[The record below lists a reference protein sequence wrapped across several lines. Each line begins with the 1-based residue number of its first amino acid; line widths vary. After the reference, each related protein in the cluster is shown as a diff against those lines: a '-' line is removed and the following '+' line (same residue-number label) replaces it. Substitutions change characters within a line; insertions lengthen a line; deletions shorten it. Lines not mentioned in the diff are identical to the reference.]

1 MADELHRNQTE
12 DNARKLGSL
21 ETEVAGLK
29 GDVAQIRGDVRAG
42 FSEVFAKIDR
52 AAQPKATPWG
62 AVAVLI
68 TVLLALA
75 AWGNAWISQAISGVR
90 LSSEEALR
98 RQEQNSADLNALREV
113 ANQYREKDAEI
124 RGQQNERLRW
134 IERGQT
140 DHQTTTPTA
149 PRLP

>member
-1 MADELHRNQTE
+1 MADEIHRSQTE

-75 AWGNAWISQAISGVR
+75 AWGNAWISQAIASVR

-98 RQEQNSADLNALREV
+98 RQEQTAQDITALRDTL
-113 ANQYREKDAEI
+113 NQHREREAEI
-124 RGQQNERLRW
+124 RGQITERLRW
-134 IERGQT
+134 IERGQA
-140 DHQTTTPTA
+140 DHPTATPTA